1 MNDLTKEKRIHQ
13 ELERISNFFEPLAE
27 NQRAIIKPLL
37 QNAAF
42 MLVTLEDL
50 QEKIN
55 SEGVIEVYQNGANQH
70 GLKQSAAL
78 QSYNSLIRNY
88 ASVIKTL
95 GGMLPRERRKTAA
108 EEYMEAMKARTLK
121 TPEDLEAWRE
131 ERYKEWMDTVND
143 N

>member
-95 GGMLPRERRKTAA
+95 GGMLPPEQRKTAA
-108 EEYMEAMKARTLK
+108 DMYLEQMREQKPK
-121 TPEDLEAWRE
+121 TPEEQAAENEKL
-131 ERYKEWMDTVND
+131 YHEWMNAVLD

>member
-50 QEKIN
+50 QTKIN
-55 SEGVIEVYQNGANQH
+55 TEGVIEVYQNGANQH
-70 GLKQSAAL
+70 GMKQSAAL

-95 GGMLPRERRKTAA
+95 SGMLPPERRKTAA
-108 EEYMEAMKARTLK
+108 EEYMEAMKARKPK
-121 TPEDLEAWRE
+121 TPEEQAAE
-131 ERYKEWMDTVND
+131 NEKRYKEWMESAKSI
-143 N
+143 